1 MSSLDL
7 KTPLI
12 AMCPKKFKLSTKL
25 VTSIRFQISA
35 FSTGLSLRS
44 GHNRWSKI
52 KHDKGAA
59 DAKKNRLRSSLA
71 HELALASR
79 LYGPDPAM
87 NPRLATLVANAKK
100 VGFPKASLE
109 VAIARGQGISV
120 TGTTLESLTI
130 EAIMP
135 PTIALIIDC
144 ETDNKAKALMDIRF
158 KIKSYGGTATST
170 NYLFQKKGRIVF
182 ENKEKALGVDDVL
195 DHAIE
200 AGAEDV
206 EVDNNQNIVIWT
218 NPSQTIS
225 TAKDLQKTLALK
237 LMSSEIIW
245 DANKDTLVPLT
256 DIDIMKLNSLF
267 DLVEDLQKVNDVQ
280 GVYANV
286 TQGNL
291 SDERW
296 TELKGNLNA

>member
-1 MSSLDL
+1 
-7 KTPLI
+7 
-12 AMCPKKFKLSTKL
+12 MCPKKFKLSTKL

-79 LYGPDPAM
+79 RVVYGPDPAM